1 MIKHALVFWTIIILA
16 VFGLYEHI
24 RRGEWAA
31 LIFPLILGGLIFW
44 FYKRPPRALTG
55 RHPKVK
61 PSKATMAKLERNKS
75 GHRSGPSA
83 NKRKSYPFHVIE
95 GQKKSKNDDEL
106 PKYH

>member
-1 MIKHALVFWTIIILA
+1 MIKHAVAFWTIIILA
-16 VFGLYEHI
+16 VFGLYVNI
-24 RRGEWAA
+24 RLGQWDA

-44 FYKRPPRALTG
+44 FYKRPPRAMSG

-61 PSKATMAKLERNKS
+61 PSKATMAKLERSKA
-75 GHRSGPSA
+75 GHRPGQTM